1 MPLQPHVLRTSRPYL
16 EGRLREAGVKDRHP
30 RDDSRDT
37 PIELLVE
44 DPRGSINPQEVST
57 PPTLADLRTRTRTG
71 RADTSARLMKVSA
84 HIKKRTDQDLAARCA
99 PRLSNGSNRDV
110 CCSVEGY
117 VREARRST
125 RSQTSRWPRGA
136 EPLGLGDTEA
146 KESASC
152 RHRFPGLVRAR
163 AQCRP
168 REDNWTVR
176 FPSAQPSLPPPAFCL
191 SLGSSA
197 PFLPGFKIGIYRVS
211 DRRGGS
217 PPGAMSCLHDHSCE
231 DHNCSADWSLHT
243 HIDLSKVVDG
253 I

>member
-1 MPLQPHVLRTSRPYL
+1 MDDHDNTS
-16 EGRLREAGVKDRHP
+16 EEA
-30 RDDSRDT
+30 
-37 PIELLVE
+37 
-44 DPRGSINPQEVST
+44 
-57 PPTLADLRTRTRTG
+57 
-71 RADTSARLMKVSA
+71 TSARGTKSTSDLESEVEVPEHDAAWSMPINVAWRPMTPPHAAATARPPYVSAISRGTTKVSA

-110 CCSVEGY
+110 CCNVEGY